1 MNAELSTLVGKS
13 DNTTPSLMAVVTMD
27 GISWLVLV
35 IMVVIMIG
43 SVPLIEWISFKWYQ
57 YKYGDE
63 DARFLWMKNKK
74 DKKEKKH
81 E

>member
-1 MNAELSTLVGKS
+1 
-13 DNTTPSLMAVVTMD
+13 MD

-35 IMVVIMIG
+35 IMVAIMIG
-43 SVPLIEWISFKWYQ
+43 SVPLIEWISFKWYR

-63 DARFLWMKNKK
+63 DARFLWMKRN
-74 DKKEKKH
+74 KKEKKH